1 MILAGADQGKNTRSA
16 IIQINMKKALIT
28 GTSRGIGLA
37 TAKKFLE
44 EGWFVL
50 GASTS
55 ENEIL
60 KHANYKHYL
69 LNLSD
74 PESINSC
81 TNLIKKQNREI
92 DVLINCAG
100 VSYEPDE
107 NKMDVSILRRVL
119 EVNLIG
125 TIDFT
130 EHLLTAIK
138 PSGHIVAIS
147 SMMSSL
153 VNFNNGDCPSY
164 RISKTALNMYLKTL
178 ADRLKNVTV
187 SAFDPGWVKT
197 DMGGKNAPRSPEE
210 PAEELYSLV
219 TTIHPT
225 GDFWFEGKIRPW

>member
-1 MILAGADQGKNTRSA
+1 
-16 IIQINMKKALIT
+16 MKKVLIT
-28 GTSRGIGLA
+28 GTNRGIGLA
-37 TAKKFLE
+37 TAKKFLK

-50 GASTS
+50 GTSTS

-74 PESINSC
+74 SESINSC
-81 TNLIKKQNREI
+81 ANLIKKQNQQI

-100 VSYEPDE
+100 ANFEPDE
-107 NKMDVSILRRVL
+107 NKMDVSILRKVL
-119 EVNLIG
+119 EINLIG

-130 EHLLTAIK
+130 EHILTAIK
-138 PSGHIVAIS
+138 PSGHVIAIS

-164 RISKTALNMYLKTL
+164 RISKTALNMYIKTL
-178 ADRLKNVTV
+178 ADRLKTITV

-197 DMGGKNAPRSPEE
+197 DMGGKDAPRMPEV
-210 PAEELYSLV
+210 PASELYSLA
-219 TTIHPT
+219 TTAHPT
-225 GDFWFEGKIRPW
+225 GNFWFEGKIRSW